1 MDSSRSTRN
10 ICVPLL
16 ANEQDNGEWRNTK
29 DRFHRKVEYR
39 QPAKQIGGSMANDFN
54 PVAKTFSLRIKNKFE
69 DAKVLALFSGTIVT
83 EGLAKDKNNADALVF
98 TKANPEPAN
107 NYHNGIDMVMTDGI
121 LPVMQAGELIIPE
134 TKSDSNFMEALPL
147 NPQFRIEDLKRYLQ
161 SDYYL
166 ISRMIIKAQ
175 SQDQFDNPITLLTT
189 SPTENLGSKT
199 ILPTNY
205 STPEMLQTTKIIIG
219 DIPGTVLQG
228 DTMMLWRINGGEVI
242 NLTFEFTESQK

>member
-1 MDSSRSTRN
+1 
-10 ICVPLL
+10 
-16 ANEQDNGEWRNTK
+16 
-29 DRFHRKVEYR
+29 
-39 QPAKQIGGSMANDFN
+39 MANDFN

>member
-1 MDSSRSTRN
+1 
-10 ICVPLL
+10 
-16 ANEQDNGEWRNTK
+16 
-29 DRFHRKVEYR
+29 
-39 QPAKQIGGSMANDFN
+39 
-54 PVAKTFSLRIKNKFE
+54 
-69 DAKVLALFSGTIVT
+69 
-83 EGLAKDKNNADALVF
+83 
-98 TKANPEPAN
+98 
-107 NYHNGIDMVMTDGI
+107 
-121 LPVMQAGELIIPE
+121 
-134 TKSDSNFMEALPL
+134 MEALPL

>member
-1 MDSSRSTRN
+1 
-10 ICVPLL
+10 
-16 ANEQDNGEWRNTK
+16 
-29 DRFHRKVEYR
+29 
-39 QPAKQIGGSMANDFN
+39 MANDFN

-69 DAKVLALFSGTIVT
+69 DAKVLALFTGTIVT
-83 EGLAKDKNNADALVF
+83 EGLAKDKNNSDALVF

-107 NYHNGIDMVMTDGI
+107 NYHNGVDMVMTDGI
-121 LPVMQAGELIIPE
+121 LPLMQDGQLVIPE
-134 TKSDSNFMEALPL
+134 TKGDTDFMEALPL

>member
-1 MDSSRSTRN
+1 
-10 ICVPLL
+10 
-16 ANEQDNGEWRNTK
+16 
-29 DRFHRKVEYR
+29 
-39 QPAKQIGGSMANDFN
+39 MANDFN

-83 EGLAKDKNNADALVF
+83 EGLAKDKNNSDALVF

-107 NYHNGIDMVMTDGI
+107 NYHTGVDMVMTDGV

-134 TKSDSNFMEALPL
+134 TKGDTDFMEALPL

>member
-1 MDSSRSTRN
+1 
-10 ICVPLL
+10 
-16 ANEQDNGEWRNTK
+16 
-29 DRFHRKVEYR
+29 
-39 QPAKQIGGSMANDFN
+39 MANDFN

-69 DAKVLALFSGTIVT
+69 DAKVLALFTGTIGT
-83 EGLAKDKNNADALVF
+83 EGLAKNKNNSDALVF

-107 NYHNGIDMVMTDGI
+107 NYHNGVDMVMTDGI
-121 LPVMQAGELIIPE
+121 LPLMQAGELVIPE
-134 TKSDSNFMEALPL
+134 TKGDTDFMEALPL

>member
-1 MDSSRSTRN
+1 M
-10 ICVPLL
+10 
-16 ANEQDNGEWRNTK
+16 ANE
-29 DRFHRKVEYR
+29 
-39 QPAKQIGGSMANDFN
+39 FN

-69 DAKVLALFSGTIVT
+69 NAKVLALFSGTIVT
-83 EGLAKDKNNADALVF
+83 EGLAKDKNNSDALVF

-121 LPVMQAGELIIPE
+121 LPLMQAGELIIPE
-134 TKSDSNFMEALPL
+134 TKSDSDYMEALPL

-219 DIPGTVLQG
+219 DIPGTILQG

-242 NLTFEFTESQK
+242 NLTFEFTESQQ

>member
-1 MDSSRSTRN
+1 
-10 ICVPLL
+10 
-16 ANEQDNGEWRNTK
+16 
-29 DRFHRKVEYR
+29 
-39 QPAKQIGGSMANDFN
+39 MANDFN

-69 DAKVLALFSGTIVT
+69 DAKMLALFTGTIVT
-83 EGLAKDKNNADALVF
+83 EGLAKDKNNSDALVF

-107 NYHNGIDMVMTDGI
+107 NYHTGVDMVMTDGV
-121 LPVMQAGELIIPE
+121 LPLMQAGELVIPE
-134 TKSDSNFMEALPL
+134 TKGDTDFMEALPL

>member
-1 MDSSRSTRN
+1 
-10 ICVPLL
+10 
-16 ANEQDNGEWRNTK
+16 
-29 DRFHRKVEYR
+29 
-39 QPAKQIGGSMANDFN
+39 MANDFN

-121 LPVMQAGELIIPE
+121 LPLMQAGELIIPE
-134 TKSDSNFMEALPL
+134 TKRDSDFMEALPL

>member
-1 MDSSRSTRN
+1 
-10 ICVPLL
+10 
-16 ANEQDNGEWRNTK
+16 
-29 DRFHRKVEYR
+29 
-39 QPAKQIGGSMANDFN
+39 MANDFN

-134 TKSDSNFMEALPL
+134 TKSDSDFMEALPL

>member
-1 MDSSRSTRN
+1 
-10 ICVPLL
+10 
-16 ANEQDNGEWRNTK
+16 
-29 DRFHRKVEYR
+29 
-39 QPAKQIGGSMANDFN
+39 MANDFN

-69 DAKVLALFSGTIVT
+69 DAKVLALFTGTIVT
-83 EGLAKDKNNADALVF
+83 EGLAKDKNNSDALVF
-98 TKANPEPAN
+98 TKANPEPAS
-107 NYHNGIDMVMTDGI
+107 NYHTGVDMVMTDGV
-121 LPVMQAGELIIPE
+121 LPLMQDGQLVIPE
-134 TKSDSNFMEALPL
+134 TKGGTDFMEALPL

>member
-1 MDSSRSTRN
+1 
-10 ICVPLL
+10 
-16 ANEQDNGEWRNTK
+16 
-29 DRFHRKVEYR
+29 
-39 QPAKQIGGSMANDFN
+39 MANDFN

-69 DAKVLALFSGTIVT
+69 EAKVLAMFAGTIMT
-83 EGLAKDKNNADALVF
+83 DSIAKDASNANALVF
-98 TKANPEPAN
+98 TKANPEPVN
-107 NYHNGIDMVMTDGI
+107 NYHPGVDAVMTDGI
-121 LPVMQAGELIIPE
+121 LPMVQSGELIIPD
-134 TKSDSNFMEALPL
+134 TKEGSNFMEALPL

-166 ISRMIIKAQ
+166 ISRIIIKAQ

-228 DTMMLWRINGGEVI
+228 DTMMLWRINGGEII
-242 NLTFEFTESQK
+242 NLTFEFSESQK

>member
-1 MDSSRSTRN
+1 
-10 ICVPLL
+10 
-16 ANEQDNGEWRNTK
+16 
-29 DRFHRKVEYR
+29 
-39 QPAKQIGGSMANDFN
+39 MANDFN

-121 LPVMQAGELIIPE
+121 LPLMQAGELIIPE

>member
-1 MDSSRSTRN
+1 
-10 ICVPLL
+10 
-16 ANEQDNGEWRNTK
+16 
-29 DRFHRKVEYR
+29 
-39 QPAKQIGGSMANDFN
+39 MANDFN

-69 DAKVLALFSGTIVT
+69 DAKVLALFTGTIVT
-83 EGLAKDKNNADALVF
+83 EGLAKDKNNSDALVF

-107 NYHNGIDMVMTDGI
+107 NYHNGVDMVMTDGI
-121 LPVMQAGELIIPE
+121 LPLMQAGELVIPE
-134 TKSDSNFMEALPL
+134 TKGDTDFMEALPL